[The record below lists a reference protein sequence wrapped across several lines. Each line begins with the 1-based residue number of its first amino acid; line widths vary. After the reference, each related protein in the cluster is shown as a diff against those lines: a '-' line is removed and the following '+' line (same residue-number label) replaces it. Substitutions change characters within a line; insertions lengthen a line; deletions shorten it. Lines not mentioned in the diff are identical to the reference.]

1 MSWCRSELVECS
13 SWECVW
19 NGWGGKDVW
28 GQGRTVGSRWIKEKQ
43 LIIAQM
49 YFAGSVLSL
58 DSNAHTGSLLIFI
71 VYTLNG
77 IVRCRQILN

>member
-19 NGWGGKDVW
+19 NNGWVVERGE
-28 GQGRTVGSRWIKEKQ
+28 GRTVRSRWIKEKQ

-77 IVRCRQILN
+77 IVGCRQILN